1 MNTQKPLRFVH
12 DNKTYFF
19 DPAQGPLGALISDG
33 KTLVLPKDQNGKL
46 ISALIQSEN
55 GALDADAIKQ
65 ITRWG
70 DFGNDALLKP
80 KSLMR
85 QILRDV
91 CQDKTAADALIDNT
105 NTTLRF
111 IPNGGQPTP
120 AEAYHLEHAR
130 IPMKDLERFKK
141 LERDG
146 LDDLKEFLNTSAEMF
161 SEDIGQFLEKTSA
174 GARLP
179 FHRVDLSAFGPPT
192 FPIPIESGHR
202 PPLVRDPKQIALKAN
217 PVANLY
223 NGKIFRLHS
232 VSPSGW
238 RLGRTAYFDL
248 MEDCD
253 WMKGALLRGWGAQA
267 DVFAKRKW
275 LRTSPIVAEWRSRA
289 RAILRGDFSGYLA
302 GMAFNLPIVGCGPD
316 GLEILLA
323 KGSPHKQAD
332 AGRRHVCPAG
342 MLEFSR
348 PNADDIDLSAA
359 TMKTYMRKELIE
371 ETLRRSKDAPD
382 PLDIEARIKRLEGQI
397 DTNGDLMGAATL
409 GMACDEIIDLIRK
422 ENLSLPVGEQTSL
435 AAHDAL
441 MAMDIES
448 SPMALIVDALV
459 LRPEIVMPIKID
471 APVTA
476 SFNWE
481 NVKIAKSEPVPTWKV
496 GDSLAETEQDLCKD
510 MSDWAAPGLA
520 GVLIAVQ
527 QHLPRNG
534 GKK

>member
-1 MNTQKPLRFVH
+1 MDKRPLRFMH
-12 DNKTYFF
+12 DKHTYFF

-33 KTLVLPKDQNGKL
+33 ETLVLPKTQNGQL
-46 ISALIQSEN
+46 ISTMIQSRN
-55 GALDADAIKQ
+55 GALDADTIKQ
-65 ITRWG
+65 ITGWS
-70 DFGNDALLKP
+70 DFGSEKLLKP
-80 KSLMR
+80 LSLMR
-85 QILRDV
+85 KILNDV
-91 CQDKTAADALIDNT
+91 CKDKDAADALVKNT

-111 IPNGGQPTP
+111 VPNGGHPIP
-120 AEAYHLEHAR
+120 AEPYHLEHAR
-130 IPMKDLERFKK
+130 ISLKNIETFKK
-141 LERDG
+141 QERDG
-146 LDDLKEFLNTSAEMF
+146 LDDLKEFLATAASF
-161 SEDIGQFLEKTSA
+161 FPDDIGQFLEKTSD
-174 GARLP
+174 GTHLP
-179 FHRVDLSAFGPPT
+179 FHRVDLGAFGPPA
-192 FPIPIESGHR
+192 FPIPIETGYR

-217 PVANLY
+217 PTATLY
-223 NGKIFRLHS
+223 NGKILRLHS
-232 VSPSGW
+232 VSTSGW

-267 DVFAKRKW
+267 DVFAKRSW

-289 RAILRGDFSGYLA
+289 SAILRGDFSGYLA
-302 GMAFNLPIVGCGPD
+302 GMAFNLPIVGCGAD

-342 MLEFSR
+342 MLEFSE
-348 PNADDIDLSAA
+348 PNAHDSDLSAA

-371 ETLRRSKDAPD
+371 ETMRRSEDAPD
-382 PLDIEARIKRLEGQI
+382 PLGIEARIKRLEGQI
-397 DTNGDLMGAATL
+397 DTNGDLMGAASL

-448 SPMALIVDALV
+448 SSMALIVDALV
-459 LRPEIVMPIKID
+459 LRPEIVLPIKID
-471 APVTA
+471 VPVTA

-481 NVKIAKSEPVPTWKV
+481 NVKIAKGEPAPTWKV
-496 GDSLAETEQDLCKD
+496 CDSLAETEQDLCKN

-520 GVLIAVQ
+520 GVWIAVQ
-527 QHLPRNG
+527 QHLPQV
-534 GKK
+534 